1 MSPALLPD
9 FPSPRV
15 PTTALVSA
23 LGQSR
28 SVIVKR
34 AELEG
39 WAYTGNDRN
48 GRRWLVRSLPAD
60 VRGALILAGALPVG
74 GDSPVAASPAPD
86 GFKIAREEDR
96 VEAAARAGLIML
108 FENSGMKTADF
119 VGYYNAGGL
128 SKSLL
133 ARLGVISVPTFYRWY
148 QRWKTSRIDGL
159 VPAYAERGG
168 AGASLS
174 EVAKSYLRWY
184 WLKPQQ
190 PSMRMAWLELQASMS
205 EQAPSYP
212 TCSRYLRSIP
222 AVAVEYYRLGRI
234 KMEARTLPHIDR
246 DMHLYKAM
254 DQLVSDHHCF
264 DFLVEKDGNIFR
276 PWVTVV
282 QDYRSAKIVGF
293 CPSIY
298 PNSVNIAVS
307 FFLAVSR
314 FGAGRLIHIDNGKD
328 YRSHVLM
335 GRSKTMRVVGD
346 DGIEDEE
353 LVYLFGAY
361 SVFADKVTFAR
372 PYHGASKGKT
382 ERTFGVWAGIFSKE
396 IPSYVGSN
404 TVTRPEDAALFWRA
418 LNKQAKRN
426 DVWPWADF
434 VRALAAVVDHYNAT
448 WRSSG
453 KGMDG
458 RTPDEVFEAERVAM
472 RPVDPERL
480 SLALSRADTRVVRR
494 QGVHI
499 GGTDYWAPELVRYLG
514 QEVEIRVLIGNPGE
528 ALVSDARG
536 RTICRAKA
544 DWFLESG
551 DLKADNRRLAE
562 GQKVGKDIALS
573 LDPSGYLPPA
583 GSRGFVDR
591 ALAAAAGRAAAAPD
605 DARDE
610 KAMGLMA
617 LAAGAEELA
626 GVLSAQAGT
635 EEQARR
641 AIVAVERPDGR
652 SPRSSLISPLD
663 VGIEHHVM
671 ED

>member
-1 MSPALLPD
+1 MSPVQQAID
-9 FPSPRV
+9 ASVPRV
-15 PTTALVSA
+15 STTDLMTALR
-23 LGQSR
+23 LSR
-28 SVIVKR
+28 TAILKR
-34 AELEG
+34 AEQQG

-48 GRRWLVRSLPAD
+48 GRRWLVRSLPED
-60 VRGALILAGALPVG
+60 VRAALLLAGMVPAGSV
-74 GDSPVAASPAPD
+74 SPAAGDAAPD
-86 GFKIAREEDR
+86 SFKVAREEDR
-96 VEAAARAGLIML
+96 AQATARAGLIML
-108 FENSGMKTADF
+108 FENSGMKTAEF
-119 VGYYNAGGL
+119 VAFYNAGGV
-128 SKSLL
+128 SNPLL
-133 ARLGVISVPTFYRWY
+133 ATLGEVSVPTFYRWY
-148 QRWKTSRIDGL
+148 QRWKIRRIDGL

-190 PSMRMAWLELQASMS
+190 PSMRMAWLELRASMS
-205 EQAPSYP
+205 GETPSYP

-222 AVAVEYYRLGRI
+222 AVAVEYHRLGRI

-246 DMHLYKAM
+246 DINLYKSM

-264 DFLVEKDGNIFR
+264 DFLVEKGGNIFR

-282 QDYRSAKIVGF
+282 QDYRSGKIVGF

-298 PNSVNIAVS
+298 PNSVTIAVS
-307 FFLAVSR
+307 FYLAVSR
-314 FGAGRLIHIDNGKD
+314 FGSGKLIHIDNGKD

-335 GRSKTMRVVGD
+335 GRTRTMSVVGD

-353 LVYLFGAY
+353 LVYLYGAY

-382 ERTFGVWAGIFSKE
+382 ERTFGVWAGLLSKE

-426 DVWPWADF
+426 DVWPWTDF

-448 WRSSG
+448 WRSTG
-453 KGMDG
+453 KGMNG

-472 RPVDPERL
+472 RPVDQERL
-480 SLALSRADTRVVRR
+480 SLALSRSDTRVVRR

-514 QEVEIRVLIGNPGE
+514 HEVEVRVLIGNPGE
-528 ALVSDARG
+528 ALISDARG
-536 RTICRAKA
+536 RTLCRAKA

-573 LDPSGYLPPA
+573 LDPAGYLPPV

-591 ALAAAAGRAAAAPD
+591 ALAASAAASGN
-605 DARDE
+605 DE
-610 KAMGLMA
+610 AMGLMA

-635 EEQARR
+635 EETARR
-641 AIVAVERPDGR
+641 AVMAVQRPDSGNR
-652 SPRSSLISPLD
+652 RNTLISPLD